1 MNDESLLKAVTP
13 DGKQKVVALRG
24 IPGSGK
30 TTFALEALR
39 AFPGTVARINNDD
52 LSTAIFGKPWVS
64 ELGDSSQMFLEFR
77 KSILSNLLLNEQIEV
92 IILDNTNLY
101 VPAVKS
107 LENISRS
114 MGADFIVSDYF
125 LSVPLEECI
134 SRDAQRSRAV
144 GESVIRKMHAKV
156 ISLAPYAYSK

>member
-1 MNDESLLKAVTP
+1 MNDESLLAAVTP
-13 DGKQKVVALRG
+13 SGRQKVVALRG

-30 TTFALEALR
+30 STFSLEALR

-77 KSILSNLLLNEQIEV
+77 KGILTNLLLNEKIEV

-101 VPAVKS
+101 VPALQS
-107 LENISRS
+107 LEKISNN
-114 MGADFIVSDYF
+114 MGAEFIVSDYF
-125 LSVPLEECI
+125 LSVSLEDCI
-134 SRDAQRSRAV
+134 SRDSNRQRVV
-144 GESVIRKMHAKV
+144 GEEVIKRMYAKAK
-156 ISLAPYAYSK
+156 SLTPYKYA